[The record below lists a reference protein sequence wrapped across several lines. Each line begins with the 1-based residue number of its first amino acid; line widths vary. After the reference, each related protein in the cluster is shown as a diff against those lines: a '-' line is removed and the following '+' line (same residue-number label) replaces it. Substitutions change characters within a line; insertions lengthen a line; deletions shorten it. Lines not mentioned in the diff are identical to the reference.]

1 MKLRSTY
8 VSASLLTLVLTQS
21 TVFAEDLNFSGTNTV
36 RLLASDWAAYLGG
49 SSTFDAGAN
58 DGGRLYWRG
67 SSGDGQYIHFNL
79 NRLSGLTMNS
89 AASVTLQ
96 NTNATWGGSVDNSF
110 IATANSAW
118 TAASGAPLPG
128 ATAIADAS
136 NASGV
141 YGSGTSISWGIG
153 TSTFQGL
160 VNNASTF
167 QGLAIIGGNGS
178 QMHFD
183 GPINPYLEVQTNANL
198 TNVVTVNGGSA
209 WNGSN
214 YSFTNG
220 VLSISDSVA
229 GGTSGAGNVVINSL
243 GTVFVNGNG
252 ADNRYW
258 AIDSTR
264 VNTGGVLMIQG
275 HSHVNNLTLAG
286 GELAGIRPSGSW
298 GSWSLSS
305 PVTVTGATTS
315 TISAQQVNLS
325 SSITVD
331 AGSTLNFT
339 GSIREGTLIKEGS
352 GSIILSGSNTN
363 SGGITINSGTVVAA
377 RSAQDNGVHT
387 LGSGAI
393 TINNGGTLRSTA
405 QWSTSSEWNGT
416 SVGSITINQGGTWQI
431 DGVGQT
437 IRNGLFLNGGSI
449 SSALLNDDWGVL
461 HLKSGITAGGGVV
474 SSINADT
481 ALSGNQTFT
490 VDANSQLNY
499 SGRIHNQIGTNH
511 GITKAGAGTLVLSAA
526 NIYSAGTNLNQGT
539 LRLENT
545 SALGSGGL
553 SMLDGTSLQL
563 RSDSNATFNGGD
575 GMGGLGGATIN
586 IDVNQLTSGNT
597 NRTIQF
603 ANGGFNTYLTTI
615 NVTGGNGYALSL
627 GGINE
632 GFAGSLD
639 LNAIS
644 ANLSIGAIGSASA
657 VSVLNVGGAANTTI
671 TGAINSVNGLNKSG
685 SGTLTLNGNSSFT
698 STTTVSNGRLVVNG
712 SLSSNSVVV
721 NGSLGGSGTLANA
734 NLSGTG
740 SINPGNSPGVLTA
753 STVSLSGGLDFNFE
767 FNIANGLPT
776 WDQPTASQNDVLRLT
791 GLTPFDGVMD
801 SDNIVNIFLNVGNL
815 QAGDIFTGGFY
826 TDTNADFA
834 NVLSSAT
841 FQFFLA
847 DNQGGTT
854 YEGNPYS
861 LYNGPLTFNVTT
873 VEQTADFGDGNVI
886 GRSMQFTVVPE
897 TSVSLLGGLS
907 ALLLLRRKRQA

>member
-1 MKLRSTY
+1 
-8 VSASLLTLVLTQS
+8 
-21 TVFAEDLNFSGTNTV
+21 
-36 RLLASDWAAYLGG
+36 
-49 SSTFDAGAN
+49 
-58 DGGRLYWRG
+58 
-67 SSGDGQYIHFNL
+67 
-79 NRLSGLTMNS
+79 
-89 AASVTLQ
+89 
-96 NTNATWGGSVDNSF
+96 
-110 IATANSAW
+110 
-118 TAASGAPLPG
+118 
-128 ATAIADAS
+128 
-136 NASGV
+136 
-141 YGSGTSISWGIG
+141 
-153 TSTFQGL
+153 
-160 VNNASTF
+160 
-167 QGLAIIGGNGS
+167 
-178 QMHFD
+178 
-183 GPINPYLEVQTNANL
+183 
-198 TNVVTVNGGSA
+198 
-209 WNGSN
+209 
-214 YSFTNG
+214 
-220 VLSISDSVA
+220 
-229 GGTSGAGNVVINSL
+229 
-243 GTVFVNGNG
+243 
-252 ADNRYW
+252 
-258 AIDSTR
+258 
-264 VNTGGVLMIQG
+264 
-275 HSHVNNLTLAG
+275 
-286 GELAGIRPSGSW
+286 
-298 GSWSLSS
+298 
-305 PVTVTGATTS
+305 
-315 TISAQQVNLS
+315 
-325 SSITVD
+325 
-331 AGSTLNFT
+331 
-339 GSIREGTLIKEGS
+339 
-352 GSIILSGSNTN
+352 
-363 SGGITINSGTVVAA
+363 
-377 RSAQDNGVHT
+377 
-387 LGSGAI
+387 
-393 TINNGGTLRSTA
+393 
-405 QWSTSSEWNGT
+405 
-416 SVGSITINQGGTWQI
+416 
-431 DGVGQT
+431 
-437 IRNGLFLNGGSI
+437 
-449 SSALLNDDWGVL
+449 
-461 HLKSGITAGGGVV
+461 
-474 SSINADT
+474 
-481 ALSGNQTFT
+481 
-490 VDANSQLNY
+490 
-499 SGRIHNQIGTNH
+499 
-511 GITKAGAGTLVLSAA
+511 
-526 NIYSAGTNLNQGT
+526 
-539 LRLENT
+539 
-545 SALGSGGL
+545 
-553 SMLDGTSLQL
+553 MLDGTSLQL